1 MYRMALRNQIENI
14 YATVG
19 ILHVL
24 TRKGGLFLQ
33 IDWRVSIRW
42 AIMYCVKL
50 VGTKICFIGADCA
63 FICASTLYKR

>member
-50 VGTKICFIGADCA
+50 VGTKICSHRCRLCVYLCINFI
-63 FICASTLYKR
+63 